1 MTRTMTHS
9 LTTTTIDTLYSK
21 YLKKEIILYNIMC
34 IFNIVP
40 TTSYPKDVIL
50 EEKLSVPRKLT
61 NITGWKLNL

>member
-21 YLKKEIILYNIMC
+21 YLKKEIILYNVMC

-40 TTSYPKDVIL
+40 TTSYPKEVIL

-61 NITGWKLNL
+61 NITGWKLSL

>member
-40 TTSYPKDVIL
+40 TTSYPKEVIL
-50 EEKLSVPRKLT
+50 EDKLSVPRKLT

>member
-34 IFNIVP
+34 IFNILP
-40 TTSYPKDVIL
+40 TTSYPKEVIL

-61 NITGWKLNL
+61 NITGWKLSL